1 MNNLTITLRSE
12 QRRPRGQI
20 RFNKAEAVI
29 RKNQVTTFVIDVS
42 PEDNEKISRV
52 KPGWGLILAEDDL
65 TISGPITTNIR
76 NNEGGLVER
85 KLGGISDLHILED
98 RITLPDPT
106 LPVSDQNVAYY
117 KDKGAAETIIKK
129 LVSAN
134 AGITAISGRR
144 TPGLVIAPSEGRG
157 GAATINTRL
166 KNLLEEVAAIAE
178 TAGLVL
184 DCFQQANSTDI
195 IFDVRPVKNRA
206 RKVRLTSRNDELTSY
221 TNEQT
226 APTTT
231 AVIVGGQGEG
241 AARTITE
248 FSNNDGW
255 GGRRIEIFKDR
266 RDTEEL
272 EEARKTA
279 MEELGKGG
287 AGIDLTFSVH
297 DSQARR
303 FGRDYQVGDIITVE
317 LENGAIFTEQLT
329 SARITWKEG
338 TREVELT
345 VGNSD
350 DDKVTTNE
358 RKQIRALSSQILSLQ
373 AQ

>member
-29 RKNQVTTFVIDVS
+29 RKNQVTTFVVEVS

-52 KPGWGLILAEDDL
+52 RPGWGLILAEDDL
-65 TISGPITTNIR
+65 IISGPITTNIR
-76 NNEGGLVER
+76 NNEGGIIER
-85 KLGGISDLHILED
+85 KLGGVSDLHILED

-106 LPVSDQNVAYY
+106 SPVSAQGTAYY

-134 AGITAISGRR
+134 AGNGAIPGRQ
-144 TPGLVIAPSEGRG
+144 TPGLIVAPSEERG

-184 DCFQQANSTDI
+184 DCFQQAKSTDI

-206 RKVRLTSRNDELTSY
+206 RKVRLTSRNNELNSY
-221 TNEQT
+221 ANEQT

-241 AARTITE
+241 AAREITE

-272 EEARKTA
+272 DEARKTA

-317 LENGAIFTEQLT
+317 LENGSIFTEQLT
-329 SARITWKEG
+329 SARIIWQEG

-345 VGNSD
+345 VGNSA
-350 DDKVTTNE
+350 DDKVTTE
-358 RKQIRALSSQILSLQ
+358 EQRRIRALSSQILSLQ

>member
-29 RKNQVTTFVIDVS
+29 RKNQVTTFVVEVS
-42 PEDNEKISRV
+42 PEDNEKINRV

-76 NNEGGLVER
+76 NNEGGIIER
-85 KLGGISDLHILED
+85 KLGGISDLHVLED
-98 RITLPDPT
+98 RLTLPAPT
-106 LPVSDQNVAYY
+106 LPVSGQNVAYY

-134 AGITAISGRR
+134 AGSTATSGRR

-195 IFDVRPVKNRA
+195 IFDVHPVKNRA

-255 GGRRIEIFKDR
+255 GGRRIEVFKDR

-272 EEARKTA
+272 DETRKTA

-317 LENGAIFTEQLT
+317 LENGVIFTEQLT
-329 SARITWKEG
+329 SARIIWQEG

-350 DDKVTTNE
+350 DDKVTTE
-358 RKQIRALSSQILSLQ
+358 EQRRIRALSSQILSLQ

>member
-42 PEDNEKISRV
+42 PEDSEKISRV

-76 NNEGGLVER
+76 NNEGGIIER
-85 KLGGISDLHILED
+85 KLGGISDLHVLED
-98 RITLPDPT
+98 RLTLPAPT
-106 LPVSDQNVAYY
+106 LPVSGQNVAYY

-134 AGITAISGRR
+134 AGITALSGRR

-195 IFDVRPVKNRA
+195 IFDVHPIKNRA

-255 GGRRIEIFKDR
+255 GGRRIEVFKDR

-272 EEARKTA
+272 DETRKTA

-329 SARITWKEG
+329 SARIIWQEG

-350 DDKVTTNE
+350 DDKVTTE
-358 RKQIRALSSQILSLQ
+358 EQRRIRALSSQILSLQ

>member
-12 QRRPRGQI
+12 TRRPRGQI

-42 PEDNEKISRV
+42 PEDSEKISRV
-52 KPGWGLILAEDDL
+52 RPGWGLILAEDDL

-76 NNEGGLVER
+76 NNEGGIIER
-85 KLGGISDLHILED
+85 KLGGVSDLHILED

-106 LPVSDQNVAYY
+106 SPVSAQGTAYY
-117 KDKGAAETIIKK
+117 KDKGPAETIIKK

-134 AGITAISGRR
+134 AGITATSGRR

-166 KNLLEEVAAIAE
+166 KNLLEEVATIAE
-178 TAGLVL
+178 TAGLIL
-184 DCFQQANSTDI
+184 ECSQKPKSTDI
-195 IFDVRPVKNRA
+195 FFDIHPVKNRA

-221 TNEQT
+221 ANEQT

-241 AARTITE
+241 AAREITE

-272 EEARKTA
+272 DEARKTA

-345 VGNSD
+345 VGNSA
-350 DDKVTTNE
+350 DDKVTTE
-358 RKQIRALSSQILSLQ
+358 EQRRIRALSSQILSLQ